1 MAFDP
6 KRLRKWFAYSAV
18 ALLLVVGGFYFYAR
32 IRLHYAVRHTAEKL
46 HVDIQQSTEGFTLSK
61 SEGGRTLY
69 SIHARR
75 AEQYKQGGR
84 SMLHEVNIVIY
95 GDNSSRFDQIYGSE
109 FAYDPNTGDITADGE
124 VHIDLQS
131 NAQGAAQ
138 PDQAP
143 PQELNNPIHL
153 KTSGL
158 SFNQKTGIA
167 HTDKVVEFRVPH
179 ASGSAVGAT
188 YEAKSNAMRLL
199 SQVQF
204 DILDQVA
211 THVTAATAEITQ
223 QPRNAT
229 LVDVH
234 MQQPASALEA
244 NQLVLDLADDNSIR
258 GGTATGNV
266 RFHRGAT
273 VASSPVMTF
282 KTGERGDLESASMT
296 GGVTLA
302 GDRGQSG
309 SAGRAN
315 LSFDETGKVSRIK
328 VLENVKLVQQE
339 TAPKSTRT
347 ELDTNA
353 LDIAFNDQ
361 GRMHTAVTEGPGMIT
376 IAQPASTTIISANK
390 FDSTFDDHDRMRTLH
405 GAPEPKII
413 SRAPNQPDAVAT
425 STDLLATFN
434 PQGLESALQ
443 KGDFKYSQGTRSA
456 SAVSARYSASD
467 ELTRLEGD
475 PRVSD
480 TGMAT
485 TADHIAMNRVTG
497 DALAYGNV
505 KGTYIA
511 PKKNDAKPAGLFSG
525 PEPVHVTAQKLVAHQ
540 KTGTGRYSGGVRLWQ
555 GANVVEAPV
564 VDFARDGHSATALA
578 NAFKQVTTVLAD
590 QDKNGQV
597 VPVNITSDKLTYTGD
612 ARVAH
617 FEGNVISRRA
627 DSTLSADRADVFLAA
642 PEQGTASSATKLEK
656 IVADGKVV
664 LQEPDRKATG
674 GHMVYT
680 AADAKYVLTGSQ
692 NQLPSIFD
700 AEHGNVTGDSLT
712 FFSHD
717 DRVLVG
723 SNEQQRAVTHTRV
736 KVTQKQ

>member
-1 MAFDP
+1 MRFDP
-6 KRLRKWFAYSAV
+6 KRLRTWFAFGAV
-18 ALLLVVGGFYFYAR
+18 AIMLVVGGFYLYAR
-32 IRLHYAVRHTAEKL
+32 IRLHYAVRHAAEKL
-46 HVDIQQSTEGFTLSK
+46 HVNIQQSTQGFTLSK

-75 AEQYKQGGR
+75 AEQYKEGGR
-84 SMLHEVNIVIY
+84 SVLHEVNIVIY

-109 FAYDPNTGDITADGE
+109 FAYDPNTGDITAAGE

-167 HTDKVVEFRVPH
+167 HTDKIVEFRVPH
-179 ASGSAVGAT
+179 ASGSALGAT

-204 DILDQVA
+204 DIVDTVA
-211 THVTAATAEITQ
+211 THVTAAKAEITQ

-229 LVDVH
+229 LIQVH

-266 RFHRGAT
+266 SFHRGAT
-273 VASSPVMTF
+273 FASSPVMTF
-282 KTGERGDLESASMT
+282 KTGQRGDLESANMT

-302 GDRGQSG
+302 GDRGQTG

-315 LSFDETGKVSRIK
+315 LSFDQTGKISRIK
-328 VLENVKLVQQE
+328 VLENVKLVQQD
-339 TAPKSTRT
+339 TAPKSSRT

-353 LDIAFNDQ
+353 LDIAFNHQ
-361 GRMHTAVTEGPGMIT
+361 GRMHTAVTDGPGVIT
-376 IAQPASTTIISANK
+376 ISQPASTTIITANR

-413 SRAPNQPDAVAT
+413 SRSPNQADAVTT

-434 PQGLESALQ
+434 PQGLETALQ
-443 KGDFKYSQGTRSA
+443 KGDFRYVQGTRTA
-456 SAVSARYSASD
+456 SAVSARYSSSD

-475 PRVSD
+475 PRVTD
-480 TGMAT
+480 AGMAT

-497 DALAYGNV
+497 EALAEGNV

-511 PKKNDAKPAGLFSG
+511 PNKKDTKSAGLFTG

-555 GANVVEAPV
+555 GANVIEAPV
-564 VDFARDGHSATALA
+564 VDFARDGHSATAFA
-578 NAFKQVTTVLAD
+578 NASKQVTTVLTD

-597 VPVNITSDKLTYTGD
+597 VPVNITSNKLTYTGD
-612 ARVAH
+612 SRIAH
-617 FEGNVISRRA
+617 FEGNVVSRRA
-627 DSTLSADRADVFLAA
+627 DSTLTADRADVYLT
-642 PEQGTASSATKLEK
+642 PREQGSGATAGKLEK
-656 IVADGKVV
+656 IAADGKVV
-664 LQEPDRKATG
+664 LQEPDRKANG
-674 GHMVYT
+674 AHLVYT

-723 SNEQQRAVTHTRV
+723 SNEQQRTVTHTRV